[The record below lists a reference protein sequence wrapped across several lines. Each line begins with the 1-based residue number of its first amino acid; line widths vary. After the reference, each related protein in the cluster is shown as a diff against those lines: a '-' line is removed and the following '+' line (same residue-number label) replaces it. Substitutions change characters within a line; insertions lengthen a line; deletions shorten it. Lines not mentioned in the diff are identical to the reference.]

1 MMKIFYFGGQKS
13 GKTRAGIKKALA
25 ISTNEKPYYVA
36 TYDNSFGDDSMQ
48 NRIDKHILER
58 KEDFITI
65 EEPKDL
71 TKIVEVNKTYLID
84 CISMWLFN
92 NLENKE
98 ETLKTQLQEI
108 CNIEANIIFILN
120 DVSCGIIPFDKES
133 RRFVDFSG
141 LIGQELA
148 KLCDEVYEVKYGI
161 ERRLK

>member
-1 MMKIFYFGGQKS
+1 MKIFYFGGQKS
-13 GKTRAGIKKALA
+13 GKTKAGIKKALA
-25 ISTNEKPYYVA
+25 ISANEKPYYVA

-71 TKIVEVNKTYLID
+71 TKVIEKNKTYLID

-108 CNIEANIIFILN
+108 CKIEANIIFILN
-120 DVSCGIIPFDKES
+120 DVSCGIIPLDKES

>member
-1 MMKIFYFGGQKS
+1 MKIFYFGGQKS
-13 GKTRAGIKKALA
+13 GKTKAGIKKALEL
-25 ISTNEKPYYVA
+25 SKDEKPYYVA

-48 NRIDKHILER
+48 NRIDKHIIER

-84 CISMWLFN
+84 CVSMWLFN
-92 NLENKE
+92 NLQNSEDS
-98 ETLKTQLQEI
+98 LKQQLQEI
-108 CNIEANIIFILN
+108 CKIDTNIIFILN

-141 LIGQELA
+141 LIGQELS
-148 KLCDEVYEVKYGI
+148 KLCDEVYEVKYGL

>member
-98 ETLKTQLQEI
+98 ETLKTQLQKI
-108 CNIEANIIFILN
+108 CKIEANIIFILN
-120 DVSCGIIPFDKES
+120 DVSCGIIPLDKES

>member
-1 MMKIFYFGGQKS
+1 MKIFYFGGQKS
-13 GKTRAGIKKALA
+13 GKTKAGIKKALELSA
-25 ISTNEKPYYVA
+25 NEKPYYVA
-36 TYDNSFGDDSMQ
+36 TYDNSFGDDSMGE
-48 NRIDKHILER
+48 RINKHILER

-71 TKIVEVNKTYLID
+71 TKIVEKDKTYLID
-84 CISMWLFN
+84 CVSMWLFN

-98 ETLKTQLQEI
+98 ETLKTQLQKI
-108 CNIEANIIFILN
+108 CQIDANIIFILN
-120 DVSCGIIPFDKES
+120 DVSCGIIPLDKES
-133 RRFVDFSG
+133 RKFVDFSG

>member
-1 MMKIFYFGGQKS
+1 MKVFYFGGQKS
-13 GKTRAGIKKALA
+13 GKTKAGIKKALEL
-25 ISTNEKPYYVA
+25 STNEKPYYVA

-48 NRIDKHILER
+48 NRIDKHIIER

-84 CISMWLFN
+84 CVSMWLFN
-92 NLENKE
+92 NLQNSE
-98 ETLKTQLQEI
+98 ETLKAQLQEI
-108 CNIEANIIFILN
+108 SEIDANIIFILN

-133 RRFVDFSG
+133 RKFVDFSG

-148 KLCDEVYEVKYGI
+148 KLCDEVYEVKYGL

>member
-1 MMKIFYFGGQKS
+1 MKIFYFGGQKS
-13 GKTRAGIKKALA
+13 GKTKAGIKKALEL
-25 ISTNEKPYYVA
+25 SKDKKPYYVA
-36 TYDNSFGDDSMQ
+36 TYDNSFGDSSMQ
-48 NRIDKHILER
+48 DRIDKHILER
-58 KEDFITI
+58 KDDFQSI

-71 TKIVEVNKTYLID
+71 TIIVKEKETYLID
-84 CISMWLFN
+84 CVSMWLFN
-92 NLENKE
+92 NLEEKE
-98 ETLKTQLQEI
+98 ETLKTQLQKI
-108 CNIEANIIFILN
+108 CQIETNIIFILN

>member
-1 MMKIFYFGGQKS
+1 MKVFYFGGQKS
-13 GKTRAGIKKALA
+13 GKTKAGIKKALEL
-25 ISTNEKPYYVA
+25 STNDKPYYVA

-48 NRIDKHILER
+48 NRIDKHIIER
-58 KEDFITI
+58 KENFITI

-71 TKIVEVNKTYLID
+71 TKIVEKDKTYLID
-84 CISMWLFN
+84 CVSMWLFN
-92 NLENKE
+92 NLEEKE
-98 ETLKTQLQEI
+98 ETLKIQLQEI
-108 CNIEANIIFILN
+108 CKIEANIIFILN

>member
-1 MMKIFYFGGQKS
+1 MKIFYFGGQKS
-13 GKTRAGIKKALA
+13 GKTKAGIKKALEL
-25 ISTNEKPYYVA
+25 STNEKPYYVA

-48 NRIDKHILER
+48 NRIDKHIVER

-84 CISMWLFN
+84 CVSMWLFN

-98 ETLKTQLQEI
+98 ETLKTQIKKICEI
-108 CNIEANIIFILN
+108 NANIIFILN
-120 DVSCGIIPFDKES
+120 DVSCGIIPLDKES

>member
-1 MMKIFYFGGQKS
+1 MKVFYFGGQKS
-13 GKTRAGIKKALA
+13 GKTKAGIKKALEL
-25 ISTNEKPYYVA
+25 STNEKPYYVA

-48 NRIDKHILER
+48 NRIDKHIIER

-71 TKIVEVNKTYLID
+71 TKVVEKNRTYLID
-84 CISMWLFN
+84 CVSMWLFN

-108 CNIEANIIFILN
+108 CKIDTNIIFILN
-120 DVSCGIIPFDKES
+120 DVSCGIIPLDKES

>member
-1 MMKIFYFGGQKS
+1 MKIFYFGGQKS
-13 GKTRAGIKKALA
+13 GKTKAGIKKALEL
-25 ISTNEKPYYVA
+25 STNEKPYYVA

-71 TKIVEVNKTYLID
+71 TKVIEKNKTYLID

-98 ETLKTQLQEI
+98 ETLKIQLQEI
-108 CNIEANIIFILN
+108 CKIEANIIFILN
-120 DVSCGIIPFDKES
+120 DVSCGIIPLDKES